1 MTPTGVAYRLH
12 WMSENRRLTGMEA
25 LLQQPE
31 QWAAIDL
38 GSNSF
43 HMVVA
48 RQVLG
53 ELRILES
60 LSEKVQLG
68 MGLDRDNCLDEA
80 ALQRA
85 MECLSRFAQRITG
98 IPRGNVRVVGTN
110 TLRMARNAR
119 QFIQRAEAVLGHDI
133 DIVAGREEARLIY
146 LGVAH
151 SLANHDGRRL
161 VVDIGG
167 GSTELII
174 GEHFEPRETES
185 LHMGCVSYAQRF
197 FPGGV
202 ISGEGFQRAVTAA
215 RQEVLSI
222 AAIYRQSGWSQ
233 AVGASGTIKAIAQVC
248 ESNGWN
254 KGRDWNEDSGWGDE
268 WISAGAL
275 KVLRDR
281 VIQAGSAEA
290 LDLKGLREDRKP
302 IFAPGLAILIGI
314 FEQLRLESMAVSGG
328 ALREGL
334 LYDQLGRSAH
344 EDIRERSIRALM
356 NRHRVDHGQA
366 QRVME
371 SAVRLH
377 EQARVPW
384 GLEGAAA
391 LDTLRWGALVHEV
404 GLAVSHSQ
412 FHKHGAY
419 LVSQTD
425 LPGFSRH
432 EQQAVAL
439 LVRGHRRKIPLAA
452 LAECPESDQQRLL
465 RLCLLLRLACRLHHA
480 RDEAAPIP
488 ALEVTGDGLILSFP
502 EGWLDAHP
510 LTQADLEQE
519 QNYFQAAGY
528 RLQAV

>member
-1 MTPTGVAYRLH
+1 M
-12 WMSENRRLTGMEA
+12 
-25 LLQQPE
+25 QQPE
-31 QWAAIDL
+31 QLAAIDL

-68 MGLDRDNCLDEA
+68 MGLDQQNHLDEA

-151 SLANHDGRRL
+151 SLANHAGRRL

-197 FPGGV
+197 FPEGV

-222 AAIYRQSGWSQ
+222 TTTYRQLGWSQ
-233 AVGASGTIKAIAQVC
+233 VVGASGTVKAIAQVC
-248 ESNGWN
+248 EGNH
-254 KGRDWNEDSGWGDE
+254 WNESSGWDEESGWSDE
-268 WISAGAL
+268 WITVGAL
-275 KVLRDR
+275 KILRDK
-281 VIQAGSAEA
+281 VIQAGSVQA

-314 FEQLRLESMAVSGG
+314 FEQLRLETMAVSSG

-356 NRHRVDHGQA
+356 DRHRVDHQQA
-366 QRVME
+366 LRVMA

-377 EQARVPW
+377 EQVLAAW

-391 LDTLRWGALVHEV
+391 LDTLRWGALTHEV

-439 LVRGHRRKIPLAA
+439 LVRGHRRKVPLAA

-480 RDEAAPIP
+480 RDEAAPVP
-488 ALEVTGDGLILSFP
+488 ALEVTGDSVTLRFAD
-502 EGWLDAHP
+502 GWLDGHP
-510 LTQADLEQE
+510 LTRADLEQE
-519 QNYFQAAGY
+519 QAYFLAAGY
-528 RLQAV
+528 RLRAV